1 MSDDDDFDARSDDS
15 GEGGNTMMSLL
26 SSYYGIEEDSKTE
39 EKVAQSSSNIDAVG
53 FNHQAYVKN
62 LLCTL
67 EVKDLLKEDIKMVHD
82 IKALDSDM
90 QMLVY
95 ENYNKFI
102 SATETIKKMKTNV
115 EAMDSD
121 MDSVKVKMESIAKK
135 TSLIDQSLAPKRA
148 QIDKLVRIKRLL
160 NRYGKQPI
168 HHNNHYPPDPS
179 PPPSPAIISSP
190 SSYHTLFMYTDLS
203 FCRNFL
209 SDWRK

>member
-1 MSDDDDFDARSDDS
+1 MSDEEDFDTRSDDS

-26 SSYYGIEEDSKTE
+26 SSYYGIEEEVKTE
-39 EKVAQSSSNIDAVG
+39 EKVAETSSDIDAVG

-62 LLCTL
+62 LLCTM
-67 EVKDLLKEDIKMVHD
+67 EVQDLLKEDIKMVHD
-82 IKALDSDM
+82 IKTLDSDM

-121 MDSVKVKMESIAKK
+121 MESVRVKMQSICEK
-135 TSLIDQSLAPKRA
+135 TTAIDQSLAGKRS

-160 NRYGKQPI
+160 NRSVI
-168 HHNNHYPPDPS
+168 
-179 PPPSPAIISSP
+179 
-190 SSYHTLFMYTDLS
+190 
-203 FCRNFL
+203 
-209 SDWRK
+209 

>member
-1 MSDDDDFDARSDDS
+1 MSDDEDFDTRSDDS

-26 SSYYGIEEDSKTE
+26 SSYYGIEEEVKTE
-39 EKVAQSSSNIDAVG
+39 EKVAETSSDIDAVG
-53 FNHQAYVKN
+53 FNHQGYVKN

-67 EVKDLLKEDIKMVHD
+67 EMQDLLKEDIKMVHD
-82 IKALDSDM
+82 IKTLDSDM

-121 MDSVKVKMESIAKK
+121 MESVRVKMQSICEK
-135 TSLIDQSLAPKRA
+135 TKTIDQSLAGKRA

-160 NRYGKQPI
+160 NRLVL
-168 HHNNHYPPDPS
+168 
-179 PPPSPAIISSP
+179 ISNMDTN
-190 SSYHTLFMYTDLS
+190 TLILNYDT
-203 FCRNFL
+203 CYYC
-209 SDWRK
+209 K